1 MFTPYIFV
9 LILLEKGLFL
19 TYQKEKGGFDL
30 CLVLVP
36 TPFPL
41 WKFVGFTYVF
51 LVMEDAKFTYSL
63 FYSPLTL
70 PPFWLLFL
78 YCITFPSSEQQRFVG
93 MGSLS

>member
-36 TPFPL
+36 TPLPL

-51 LVMEDAKFTYSL
+51 LVMEDANFTY
-63 FYSPLTL
+63 
-70 PPFWLLFL
+70 
-78 YCITFPSSEQQRFVG
+78 TFPGSEQQRAVG

>member
-36 TPFPL
+36 TPLPL
-41 WKFVGFTYVF
+41 
-51 LVMEDAKFTYSL
+51 
-63 FYSPLTL
+63 
-70 PPFWLLFL
+70 
-78 YCITFPSSEQQRFVG
+78 
-93 MGSLS
+93 